1 MSGVSSWSIRHPI
14 PPLVLFVLLTV
25 AGLVAFG
32 RLPINA
38 NPNVDIPT
46 VIVTVT
52 QAGAAASEIE
62 TQVTRKIEGQIAAVA
77 NVKHVTSTIQTGVS
91 TTTVEFQLGTPI
103 DRAVTDVKDAVD
115 RTRSDLPRTIDEPV
129 VGRLD
134 AEGAAI
140 LTYAV
145 AAPTMAPQD
154 LSWFIDDTLSRELRA
169 IRGVG
174 QILRKGGV
182 DREIRID
189 LDPDRLDALGLTAS
203 EVSLQLRT
211 TNLDVAAGRTEAGGR
226 EHAIRALGGVV
237 TAEALARTEIVTPRA
252 GSVRLGRIGTVSD
265 GAGEARQIARLD
277 GEPVIAF
284 EVLRAK
290 GSSEVAVAEAVE
302 ARLAEVTARNPGIR
316 LTKIATTVSDTLDS
330 YHASVEELLIG
341 AALASV
347 VVLVFLRSWRATLIA
362 AIAMPLSMVPTF
374 AAMLAF
380 GFSLNVISLLGLT
393 LVVGILV
400 DDAIVEIENII
411 RHGNMGKR
419 PYRAALDASD
429 EIGLAVVAT
438 TMAIVVVFL
447 PVSAMGGVAGQYFRQ
462 FGVTVAVAVFCSLVV
477 ARLLTPLIAA
487 YFLEPQAEH
496 HDEGE
501 ILRLY
506 RRLLG
511 WSLDHRWISLG
522 VAGAIFA
529 GSIVLAGFIPAGF
542 LPRSDKAQTT
552 LSLELPPGVTLAR
565 AERTANALTETLRAH
580 PAVRSVFVEFGA
592 PPAGLTVNAAGSLTQ
607 GSATVVLKP
616 RVERGRNP
624 QGGTPSLQDFHTAVR
639 PLLAS
644 IPDLRI
650 AFPNEQRARDVSVL
664 FVGAD
669 TEALTRAADA
679 LVAQMSELPMLASVR
694 STTPLPRAEVQI
706 RPKTDEMARLGISVE
721 TLATALRVATQ
732 GDLDQSLAKF
742 SAGSRQVPIR
752 VRLKDTARD
761 DLDVLRALKVAS
773 SSGAPVPLRL
783 VADIEIGSGEG
794 SIDRFDRERRVAV
807 EADLV
812 GGATLG
818 QALAAVQALP
828 GYTNLPTGVRIPL
841 YGDAESMAETFSE
854 FALAMGA
861 GLLLIYVVLVLLFR
875 DVLQPITIMTALPLS
890 LSGAFGALLLAGMAL
905 DVLSLI
911 GLLMLMGIV
920 TKNSILIVDYAIEEI
935 RTGVDRRKSL
945 LDAGVK
951 RARPIIMTT
960 VAMIAGM
967 MVPALG
973 FGAGSELRAPM
984 AVVVIGGLLT
994 STVLSLLFVPVA
1006 FTFMDDL
1013 GVVLGRSLSR
1023 LTTLQPG
1030 DRETLEGG
1038 VGPS

>member
-1 MSGVSSWSIRHPI
+1 MSGISSWSIRHPI
-14 PPLVLFVLLTV
+14 PPIVLFVLMTV

-46 VIVTVT
+46 VTVTVT

-129 VGRLD
+129 VARLD

-145 AAPTMAPQD
+145 AAPAMASQD

-189 LDPDRLDALGLTAS
+189 LDADRLDALGLTAS
-203 EVSLQLRT
+203 EVSLQLRA
-211 TNLDVAAGRTEAGGR
+211 TNLDVAAGRTEAGSR
-226 EHAIRALGGVV
+226 EQAIRALGGVL
-237 TAEALARTEIVTPRA
+237 TADALARTEIATPRA

-302 ARLAEVTARNPGIR
+302 ARLAEVVARNPGLK
-316 LTKIATTVSDTLDS
+316 LTKIATTVADTLDS
-330 YHASVEELLIG
+330 YHASIEELLIG
-341 AALASV
+341 AGLASV
-347 VVLVFLRSWRATLIA
+347 VVLIFLRSWRATLIA
-362 AIAMPLSMVPTF
+362 AIAMPLSLVPTF

-411 RHGNMGKR
+411 RHGGMGKR

-462 FGVTVAVAVFCSLVV
+462 FGVTVAVAVFCSLLV

-496 HDEGE
+496 GGEGA

-511 WSLDHRWISLG
+511 LCLDHRWVSLT

-529 GSIVLAGFIPAGF
+529 GSVVLAGYIPAGF

-552 LSLELPPGVTLAR
+552 LSLELPPGATLGR
-565 AERTANALTETLRAH
+565 AERTADALTRALKGH

-592 PPAGLTVNAAGSLTQ
+592 PPVGSTVNAAGSLTQ

-616 RVERGRNP
+616 QSERGRNAV
-624 QGGTPSLQDFHTAVR
+624 GGSLSLQDFQTSIR
-639 PLLAS
+639 PMLVG
-644 IPDLRI
+644 IPDLRV
-650 AFPNEQRARDVSVL
+650 AFPNDQRARDVSVL
-664 FVGAD
+664 FVGGDPA
-669 TEALTRAADA
+669 ELTRAAETLA
-679 LVAQMSELPMLASVR
+679 AQMGALPMLASVR
-694 STTPLPRAEVQI
+694 STAPLPRAEVQI
-706 RPKTDEMARLGISVE
+706 RPKDDEMARLGISVDA
-721 TLATALRVATQ
+721 LAAALRVATQ
-732 GDLDQSLAKF
+732 GDLDQSLARF
-742 SAGSRQVPIR
+742 SAGTRQVPIR
-752 VRLKDTARD
+752 VRLKDAARD
-761 DLDVLRALKVAS
+761 DIAVLRNLKVAG

-783 VADIEIGSGEG
+783 IADVELGSGEG
-794 SIDRFDRERRVAV
+794 SIERFDRERRVAV

-812 GGATLG
+812 GGTTLG

-890 LSGAFGALLLAGMAL
+890 LSGAFGALLLTGMAL

-920 TKNSILIVDYAIEEI
+920 TKNSILLVEYAVEEI
-935 RTGVDRRKSL
+935 RAGVGRRDAL

-951 RARPIIMTT
+951 RARPIVMTT
-960 VAMIAGM
+960 VAMVAGM

-1013 GVVLGRSLSR
+1013 RGVLGRPLSR
-1023 LTTLQPG
+1023 LTTLQDG
-1030 DRETLEGG
+1030 DREELGG
-1038 VGPS
+1038 EPNR